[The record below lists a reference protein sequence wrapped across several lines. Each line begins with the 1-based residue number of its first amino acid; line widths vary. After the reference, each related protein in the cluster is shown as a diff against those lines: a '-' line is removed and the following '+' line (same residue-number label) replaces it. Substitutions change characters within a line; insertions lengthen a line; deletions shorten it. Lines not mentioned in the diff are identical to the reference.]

1 MQTGVKEE
9 KETYSSQ
16 VSSQAYRSV
25 DHVIHSTGS
34 YHMVRFS
41 KRNHFD
47 SSLYESRVWKQG
59 FQQNSTSSYFYF
71 SEIDWRDE
79 APATKRQKDN
89 EFDEDDESFL
99 EASQSSSM
107 MS

>member
-34 YHMVRFS
+34 YSMVMFS
-41 KRNHFD
+41 KPNNFD
-47 SSLYESRVWKQG
+47 SPRTDSEKRG
-59 FQQNSTSSYFYF
+59 FQPNSTYFHF

-79 APATKRQKDN
+79 APATKRQKDS